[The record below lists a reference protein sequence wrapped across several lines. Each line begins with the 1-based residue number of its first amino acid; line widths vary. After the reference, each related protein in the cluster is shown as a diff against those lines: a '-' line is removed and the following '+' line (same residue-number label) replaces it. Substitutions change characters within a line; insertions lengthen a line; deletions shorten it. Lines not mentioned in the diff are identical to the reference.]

1 MRRLALI
8 AAGAAAGVA
17 VLLIVATGLG
27 WWNGSPPEGGGGGR
41 ALSVTTSL
49 APSAA
54 FFGDPLV
61 AEVDVEL
68 DRAAIGA
75 REVSVDPSFAPY
87 AETGPPAV
95 STSRTGRHETVR
107 YRYALQCVSDACL
120 PPGRGRPI
128 AFAAVV
134 VRAVSGTR
142 RLSALGTWQPL
153 NLVSRLTPAAAA
165 SSTPHF
171 HRGLTLPPPVF
182 AVSPGPFA
190 DGLTAA
196 AALLVLAGLGICGVE
211 LARVVARRR
220 RARRLEL
227 TPLELALVRARE
239 SASRLDP
246 ADRRKAVGALA
257 EALAAEGRT
266 GLAEFAGDLAW
277 SEAPPSPSRT
287 LTLVDEVE
295 TAEGVAAR

>member
-1 MRRLALI
+1 VSVSRLALI
-8 AAGAAAGVA
+8 AVGVAAGVS
-17 VLLIVATGLG
+17 VLLVVATGLG
-27 WWNGSPPEGGGGGR
+27 WWNGSAPEGGGGR

-49 APSAA
+49 APTTA

-61 AEVDVEL
+61 AEVDVQL

-75 REVSVDPSFAPY
+75 GAVRVDPSFAPY
-87 AETGPPAV
+87 AETGAPAV
-95 STSRTGRHETVR
+95 SSSRAGNRETVR

-120 PPGRGRPI
+120 PTGHGRSI
-128 AFAAVV
+128 AFAPVV

-142 RLSALGTWQPL
+142 RLKAIGTWQPL
-153 NLVSRLTPAAAA
+153 NLVSRLTSADVA
-165 SSTPHF
+165 SSRPNF
-171 HRGLTLPPPVF
+171 RRGLLLPPPVF
-182 AVSPGPFA
+182 GVAPGPFA

-211 LARVVARRR
+211 LARLAARRR
-220 RARRLEL
+220 RSRRVEL
-227 TPLELALVRARE
+227 TPLELALLRARE

-257 EALAAEGRT
+257 ETLAAEGRSR
-266 GLAEFAGDLAW
+266 LAESADDLAW
-277 SEAPPSPSRT
+277 SEAPPTPART

-295 TAEGVAAR
+295 AGGAG